1 LSALL
6 RSVKSGAPTW
16 RPMEDQLTRSEF
28 VERDRQPPIRS
39 IPDGQ
44 LVVTHPK
51 VLHERVSR
59 DHQATCT

>member
-1 LSALL
+1 
-6 RSVKSGAPTW
+6 
-16 RPMEDQLTRSEF
+16 MEDQLTRSEF